1 MTEEVD
7 FSSYLPTPHSSPSPN
22 ASLPP
27 SPLQHDIQVPSDLEV
42 MTSLLQEELAQLE
55 DYFLSDPLPDKA
67 SKLGKC
73 DKGPTPVGPPS
84 YYQLPYSSYA
94 TSNQPE
100 SSPLLVTLATGELD
114 LLSFCGS
121 PIGRSKIPRHAPY
134 SCSRPNSN
142 GCGRKRGSDGLRVGE
157 GYENSIWNSKGNC
170 SGNPTVA
177 LGSSYSCVED
187 ERVVGKG
194 YCLGSTVEIR
204 RCAILPKEEKNCR
217 YSEETMGG
225 GKMIGNGYGF
235 TGPLEGPHK
244 KEEMLMYGVREVSI
258 SGIGVS
264 NEVAMMSEGKGS
276 SEVAKANNLWKTESN
291 DGCFLQGSAQV
302 EAYHSFLGA
311 MSEPVKAEGMQ
322 MGHHQHSEFHC
333 GFLEGHGSEC
343 LVGDRQGS
351 DMGSDM
357 GSPGPRVGCG
367 LQEDLCSLTDELDVL
382 PGEPVPGQRRQ
393 KKRDQNKTAAHRY
406 DSSSCNAHHNI

>member
-1 MTEEVD
+1 MWT
-7 FSSYLPTPHSSPSPN
+7 
-22 ASLPP
+22 
-27 SPLQHDIQVPSDLEV
+27 
-42 MTSLLQEELAQLE
+42 
-55 DYFLSDPLPDKA
+55 
-67 SKLGKC
+67 
-73 DKGPTPVGPPS
+73 
-84 YYQLPYSSYA
+84 
-94 TSNQPE
+94 
-100 SSPLLVTLATGELD
+100 
-114 LLSFCGS
+114 S
-121 PIGRSKIPRHAPY
+121 PISVWLLPLDPAPRETE
-134 SCSRPNSN
+134 
-142 GCGRKRGSDGLRVGE
+142 RGSDGLRVGE

-357 GSPGPRVGCG
+357 GSPGVGCG